1 MGKKSRRKNLAER
14 LALAKSLCEKKNI
27 NPFELKV
34 NKTKR
39 EILLGKPLRGSQG
52 KPLESKARSFQKR
65 KERILPSYVA
75 LTRRS
80 RLLDRRLGEKQ
91 KNIDNQEKMA
101 MRFAL
106 ERQKRFLKTSRFAL
120 GDGNSEVLT
129 SWENSLGDRGDV
141 HSEDGRSDS
150 EEETAT
156 LQSQFVEAAHF
167 SDGFQEKSRQEVI
180 QNLIARSKVAKAE
193 NKVRREEA
201 IAHVEL
207 ADEMFTSLLQR
218 HKFNCI
224 VSEQKDVQ
232 EKGVAKN
239 SYDLVLGEL
248 VAGGSWSRPSS
259 GRHDPNELAKAKKEE
274 LIRLEQLRRKNSAT
288 TSSDELA
295 TVPYLLEMPDNY
307 EHFCDLLAGHS
318 PAVQCTI
325 LSRLITCHHVSFR
338 YENRRLLGKL
348 MLFAIRY
355 FQTVSSSKGVE
366 FELLE
371 QLSDNLSELF
381 HYNKALAANC
391 FAALLTRYNENQAK
405 QPHLLPDFDC
415 FTFLLLVKRLFI
427 QSTLWP
433 SMAPPYVVF
442 LARTLSSATF
452 RNVKDI
458 GKALLALSILLAF
471 VQPLKRYVPELV
483 TTLRLILLLGS
494 DKTLENERC
503 AFPVAQT
510 NRSVLLIGSPAKCL
524 CVDALHFAKI
534 FSNAP
539 VESEYLPT
547 FQMACLKCAITL
559 ATASLELYADLPCIT
574 EISILLQ
581 AAVEMLPAEHL
592 VGILGKVVNCFKA
605 VVTTIS
611 SVRGTLKPLALEC
624 TVKQFKTL
632 EPKIEADFD
641 PERRRKTKD
650 EEEQRKILSR
660 KYKREF
666 RGAVRELKRDNEFLA
681 RHRLNEIM
689 QRDAYRKEKTN
700 QIMRDLVQQ
709 EAEHKKLKRVK
720 GPKH

>member
-1 MGKKSRRKNLAER
+1 
-14 LALAKSLCEKKNI
+14 
-27 NPFELKV
+27 
-34 NKTKR
+34 
-39 EILLGKPLRGSQG
+39 
-52 KPLESKARSFQKR
+52 
-65 KERILPSYVA
+65 
-75 LTRRS
+75 
-80 RLLDRRLGEKQ
+80 
-91 KNIDNQEKMA
+91 MA

-355 FQTVSSSKGVE
+355 FQT
-366 FELLE
+366 
-371 QLSDNLSELF
+371 
-381 HYNKALAANC
+381 
-391 FAALLTRYNENQAK
+391 
-405 QPHLLPDFDC
+405 
-415 FTFLLLVKRLFI
+415 
-427 QSTLWP
+427 
-433 SMAPPYVVF
+433 
-442 LARTLSSATF
+442 
-452 RNVKDI
+452 
-458 GKALLALSILLAF
+458 
-471 VQPLKRYVPELV
+471 
-483 TTLRLILLLGS
+483 
-494 DKTLENERC
+494 
-503 AFPVAQT
+503 
-510 NRSVLLIGSPAKCL
+510 
-524 CVDALHFAKI
+524 
-534 FSNAP
+534 
-539 VESEYLPT
+539 
-547 FQMACLKCAITL
+547 MACLKCAITL